1 MKTCKRQSGFTM
13 IELIIVIAVL
23 GIITAIAMPQ
33 LIGFH
38 QQANRVE
45 LEQLGRD
52 IYGAMS
58 LVYAQQESYE
68 HDDLSDVA
76 KEEEALISFKLSEL
90 RISDQVGVE
99 FKEVNK
105 KDYEIKLIH
114 KELAGDE
121 VEVTAD
127 GVNPSWKESSE

>member
-1 MKTCKRQSGFTM
+1 M

-76 KEEEALISFKLSEL
+76 KEEEDIISFKLAEVS
-90 RISDQVGVE
+90 ISDQVGVE
-99 FKEVNK
+99 FKELEK
-105 KDYEIKLIH
+105 EDYEIKLIH
-114 KELAGDE
+114 KELADDDN
-121 VEVTAD
+121 VKITAE
-127 GVNPSWKESSE
+127 GVSASWKESSE